1 MSGSFEGTE
10 AAAPALGQMGFP
22 AAAGHRANREAV
34 VGYLWVAPALLLLG
48 ALVAY
53 PFLLAL
59 YWSLTNKT
67 AGFAGTFVGLD
78 NYTYLLT
85 SPIFLKTLRNT
96 IVFTVAS
103 VGVKMAVG
111 MAAALVLDQA
121 FRGRNLA
128 RGLFLLP
135 WIVPTSLSAL
145 AWLWLYDDMFGAIS
159 RIAMDLGLRRE
170 PIPFLSDSVLAMAA
184 VILVNVW
191 RGVSFFA
198 VSFLA
203 GMQSIPQEQYEAAA
217 IDGAG
222 AARRFCHVMLPG
234 LRPILAV
241 ATLFSVIWTFSDF
254 TIVYIIT
261 RGGPANS
268 THLLTTL
275 AYQTAIFGGKVGEG
289 LAVSS
294 FMFPLLVL
302 VIFLQLH
309 FLRRDEE

>member
-1 MSGSFEGTE
+1 MSSASGRLL
-10 AAAPALGQMGFP
+10 A
-22 AAAGHRANREAV
+22 RDAV
-34 VGYLWVAPALLLLG
+34 VGYLWVTPALLLLG
-48 ALVAY
+48 SLVAY

-67 AGFAGTFVGLD
+67 AGITGVFVGLD
-78 NYTYLLT
+78 NYVYLLG
-85 SPIFLKTLRNT
+85 SPIFRQTLANT
-96 IVFTVAS
+96 FVFTISSVAA
-103 VGVKMAVG
+103 KLALG

-128 RGLFLLP
+128 RGVFLLP

-145 AWLWLYDDMFGAIS
+145 AWLWIYDDFFGVIS
-159 RIAMDLGLRRE
+159 RVAIDVGLRRE
-170 PIPFLSDSVLAMAA
+170 PIPFLSDSILAMFA
-184 VILVNVW
+184 VVLVNVW
-191 RGVSFFA
+191 RGVSFFT

-203 GMQSIPQEQYEAAA
+203 GMQAIAKEQYEAAET
-217 IDGAG
+217 DGAG
-222 AARRFCHVMLPG
+222 AARRFWHVTLPG

-268 THLLTTL
+268 THLLATL

-289 LAVSS
+289 LAISS
-294 FMFPLLVL
+294 FMFPLLVV

-309 FLRRDEE
+309 FLRRAQD

>member
-1 MSGSFEGTE
+1 VLTTIDG
-10 AAAPALGQMGFP
+10 ARRVLG
-22 AAAGHRANREAV
+22 RDAV
-34 VGYLWVAPALLLLG
+34 LGYLWVSPALVLLG
-48 ALVAY
+48 TLIGY

-59 YWSLTNKT
+59 YWSLTSRS
-67 AGFAGTFVGLD
+67 AGTTGVFVGLD
-78 NYTYLLT
+78 NFVYLLGGL
-85 SPIFLKTLRNT
+85 IFQKTLGNT
-96 IVFTVAS
+96 AVFTVCS
-103 VGVKMAVG
+103 VAIKLVIG

-128 RGLFLLP
+128 RGVFLLP

-145 AWLWLYDDMFGAIS
+145 AWLWIYDDIFGVIS
-159 RIAMDLGLRRE
+159 RVAIDLGLRRE
-170 PIPFLSDSVLAMAA
+170 PIPFLSDSVMAMVA

-203 GMQSIPQEQYEAAA
+203 GMQSIPGELYEAAEV
-217 IDGAG
+217 DGAG
-222 AARRFCHVMLPG
+222 PAHRFWHVTLPG
-234 LRPILAV
+234 LRPIMAV

-268 THLLTTL
+268 THLLATL
-275 AYQTAIFGGKVGEG
+275 AYQTAIYGGKVGEG
-289 LAVSS
+289 LAISS
-294 FMFPLLVL
+294 FMFPLLLV

-309 FLRRDEE
+309 FLRRYRT

>member
-1 MSGSFEGTE
+1 MLTTIDG
-10 AAAPALGQMGFP
+10 ARRVLG
-22 AAAGHRANREAV
+22 RDAV
-34 VGYLWVAPALLLLG
+34 LGYLWVSPALVLLG
-48 ALVAY
+48 TLIGY

-59 YWSLTNKT
+59 YWSLTSRS
-67 AGFAGTFVGLD
+67 AGTTGVFVGLD
-78 NYTYLLT
+78 NFVYLLGGL
-85 SPIFLKTLRNT
+85 IFQKTLGNT
-96 IVFTVAS
+96 AVFTVCS
-103 VGVKMAVG
+103 VAVKLVLG

-128 RGLFLLP
+128 RGVFLLP

-145 AWLWLYDDMFGAIS
+145 AWLWIYDDIFGVIS
-159 RIAMDLGLRRE
+159 RVAIDLGLRRE

-184 VILVNVW
+184 VVLVNVW

-203 GMQSIPQEQYEAAA
+203 GMQSIPGELYEAAEV
-217 IDGAG
+217 DGAG
-222 AARRFCHVMLPG
+222 AAHRFWHVTLPG
-234 LRPILAV
+234 LRPIIAV

-268 THLLTTL
+268 THLLATL
-275 AYQTAIFGGKVGEG
+275 AYQTAIYGGKVGEG
-289 LAVSS
+289 LAISS
-294 FMFPLLVL
+294 FMFPLLLV

-309 FLRRDEE
+309 FLRRYQA

>member
-1 MSGSFEGTE
+1 VLTTIDG
-10 AAAPALGQMGFP
+10 ARRVLG
-22 AAAGHRANREAV
+22 RDAV
-34 VGYLWVAPALLLLG
+34 LGYLWVSPALVLLG
-48 ALVAY
+48 TLIGY

-59 YWSLTNKT
+59 YWSLTSRS
-67 AGFAGTFVGLD
+67 AGTTGVFVGLD
-78 NYTYLLT
+78 NFVYLLGGL
-85 SPIFLKTLRNT
+85 IFQKTLGNT
-96 IVFTVAS
+96 AVFTVCS
-103 VGVKMAVG
+103 VAIKLVIG

-128 RGLFLLP
+128 RGVFLLP

-145 AWLWLYDDMFGAIS
+145 AWLWIYDDIFGVIS
-159 RIAMDLGLRRE
+159 RVAIDLGLRRE
-170 PIPFLSDSVLAMAA
+170 PIPFLSDSVMAMVA

-203 GMQSIPQEQYEAAA
+203 GMQSIPGELYEAAEV
-217 IDGAG
+217 DGAG
-222 AARRFCHVMLPG
+222 PAHRFWHVTLPG
-234 LRPILAV
+234 LGAIMAV

-268 THLLTTL
+268 THLLATL
-275 AYQTAIFGGKVGEG
+275 AYQTAIYGGKVGEG
-289 LAVSS
+289 LAISS
-294 FMFPLLVL
+294 FMFPLLLV

-309 FLRRDEE
+309 FLRRYQT

>member
-1 MSGSFEGTE
+1 MSGATGRLL
-10 AAAPALGQMGFP
+10 P
-22 AAAGHRANREAV
+22 RDAV
-34 VGYLWVAPALLLLG
+34 VGYLWVTPGLVLLG
-48 ALVAY
+48 SLVAY

-67 AGFAGTFVGLD
+67 AGIPGVFVGLD
-78 NYTYLLT
+78 NYVYLLG
-85 SPIFLKTLRNT
+85 SPIFLKTLANT
-96 IVFTVAS
+96 FVFTIAS
-103 VGVKMAVG
+103 VAAKLVLG

-128 RGLFLLP
+128 RGIFLLP

-145 AWLWLYDDMFGAIS
+145 AWLWIYDDFYGLIS
-159 RIAMDLGLRRE
+159 RVAIDVGLRRE
-170 PIPFLSDSVLAMAA
+170 PIPFLSDSILAMFA
-184 VILVNVW
+184 VVMVNVW

-203 GMQSIPQEQYEAAA
+203 GMQAIAKEQYEAAET
-217 IDGAG
+217 DGAG
-222 AARRFCHVMLPG
+222 AARRFWHVTLPG

-241 ATLFSVIWTFSDF
+241 ATLFSVVWTFSDF

-268 THLLTTL
+268 THLLATL

-289 LAVSS
+289 LAISS

-309 FLRRDEE
+309 FLRKAQD

>member
-1 MSGSFEGTE
+1 VLTTIDG
-10 AAAPALGQMGFP
+10 ARRVLG
-22 AAAGHRANREAV
+22 RDAV
-34 VGYLWVAPALLLLG
+34 LGYLWVSPALVLLG
-48 ALVAY
+48 TLIGY

-59 YWSLTNKT
+59 YWSLTSRS
-67 AGFAGTFVGLD
+67 AGTTGVFVGLD
-78 NYTYLLT
+78 NFVYLLGGL
-85 SPIFLKTLRNT
+85 IFQKTLGNT
-96 IVFTVAS
+96 AVFTVCS
-103 VGVKMAVG
+103 VAIKLVIG

-128 RGLFLLP
+128 RGVFLLP

-145 AWLWLYDDMFGAIS
+145 AWLWIYDDIFGVIS
-159 RIAMDLGLRRE
+159 RVAIDLGLRRE
-170 PIPFLSDSVLAMAA
+170 PIPFLSDSVMAMVA

-203 GMQSIPQEQYEAAA
+203 GMQSIPGELYEAAEV
-217 IDGAG
+217 DGAG
-222 AARRFCHVMLPG
+222 PAHRFWHVTLPG
-234 LRPILAV
+234 LGPIMAV

-268 THLLTTL
+268 THLLATL
-275 AYQTAIFGGKVGEG
+275 AYQTAIYGGKVGEG
-289 LAVSS
+289 LAISS
-294 FMFPLLVL
+294 FMFPLLLV

-309 FLRRDEE
+309 FLRRYQT